1 MALRLGL
8 ALCGEGV
15 AAAAHVGVLRALAER
30 SVAPGALCGAGGG
43 ALAAAL
49 AALDGAPMQS
59 AALSAALA
67 GRRALG
73 HPLGWEAARGR
84 ALSRALLALTEG
96 APMRACKTP
105 LALPCVALLSGKGL
119 AFTSVPGLRA
129 LSEPEG
135 SGLVFTR
142 EAPLWLGVRAAMS
155 SPGLIAPAS
164 WMDVPLV
171 SAQEPEACALALRA
185 LGAQELLFVVPTYRP
200 EGRTDGFTRCALCHA
215 RRFAKIEGARVL
227 TPAMPR
233 GVGAL
238 SARRATECEQAGYD
252 CAARA
257 LDGLLTAWGVSGGRI
272 LPFRPRR

>member
-73 HPLGWEAARGR
+73 GEAARGR

-105 LALPCVALLSGKGL
+105 LALPCVAALSGKGL
-119 AFTSVPGLRA
+119 AFTSAPGLRA
-129 LSEPEG
+129 LSEPAG

-155 SPGLIAPAS
+155 APAWVTPAS
-164 WMDVPLV
+164 WMDVPLIA
-171 SAQEPEACALALRA
+171 AQEPEACALALRA
-185 LGAQELLFVVPTYRP
+185 LGAQELLFVVPVYQPDGRP
-200 EGRTDGFTRCALCHA
+200 DAFTRCALCHA
-215 RRFAKIEGARVL
+215 RRFAKIEGVHVL
-227 TPAMPR
+227 APAMPR

>member
-1 MALRLGL
+1 MVLRLGL

-30 SVAPGALCGAGGG
+30 AVTPGALCGAGGG

-49 AALDGAPMQS
+49 AALGTTPLQS
-59 AALSAALA
+59 AALGAALV

-84 ALSRALLALTEG
+84 ALSRVLLALTEG

-119 AFTSVPGLRA
+119 AFTSAPGLRA
-129 LSEPEG
+129 LSEPAG

-155 SPGLIAPAS
+155 APAWVTPAS
-164 WMDVPLV
+164 WMDVSLIA
-171 SAQEPEACALALRA
+171 AQEPEACALALRA
-185 LGAQELLFVVPTYRP
+185 LGAQELLFVVPVYQP
-200 EGRTDGFTRCALCHA
+200 DAQPDAFTRCALCHA
-215 RRFAKIEGARVL
+215 RRFARIEGARVL